1 MFDPKELLTALAGG
15 QGGPAGGLGAVLSS
29 ALAQAQS
36 GLSAAAGSDLGQR
49 VGGALNQG
57 ATMAGQAASQA
68 GSALSGTLS
77 QVEGHL
83 QGTQAGA
90 ALDRAKQMAQQNP
103 MAAGAALGGLATL
116 ILGTQTGRAA
126 AGDAAKLGGLAILGG
141 LAYKAFRNH
150 QEGKPLTAGIPGL
163 EDLGAPQGSGFGDGD
178 HSHDSA
184 LLMARA
190 MISAAA
196 ADGIVDPAER
206 QRILAK
212 MQEAGLGAEAAK
224 FLNDELAHPASA
236 VDIAASVGGSKELA
250 AQIYAAAVFGA
261 HAASQ
266 PEQAFLAEL
275 AKALGLEAG
284 LAAHIGAAMGQGS
297 QT

>member
-1 MFDPKELLTALAGG
+1 MFDPKELLNALTGG
-15 QGGPAGGLGAVLSS
+15 QGGPAGGIGGILSG
-29 ALAQAQS
+29 ALAQAQ
-36 GLSAAAGSDLGQR
+36 GGINAAAGSDLGQR

-57 ATMAGQAASQA
+57 ATAAGQAVNQA
-68 GSALSGTLS
+68 GTVLSGAMS
-77 QVEGHL
+77 QVEGQL

-90 ALDRAKQMAQQNP
+90 ALDRAKELAQQNP
-103 MAAGAALGGLATL
+103 MAAGAALGGLAAL
-116 ILGTQTGRAA
+116 VLGTQTGRAA
-126 AGDAAKLGGLAILGG
+126 AGDVAKLGGLAILGG
-141 LAYKAFRNH
+141 LAYKAYKNH

-163 EDLGAPQGSGFGDGD
+163 DGLTAPQGSGFGEQD

-206 QRILAK
+206 QRILSK

-236 VDIAASVGGSKELA
+236 ADIAASVGGSKELG
-250 AQIYAAAVFGA
+250 AQVYAAAVYGA
-261 HAASQ
+261 HTVTQ
-266 PEQAFLAEL
+266 PEQAFLNEL
-275 AKALGLEAG
+275 AKALGLDAG
-284 LAAHIGAAMGQGS
+284 LAAHIGATMGQGA
-297 QT
+297 